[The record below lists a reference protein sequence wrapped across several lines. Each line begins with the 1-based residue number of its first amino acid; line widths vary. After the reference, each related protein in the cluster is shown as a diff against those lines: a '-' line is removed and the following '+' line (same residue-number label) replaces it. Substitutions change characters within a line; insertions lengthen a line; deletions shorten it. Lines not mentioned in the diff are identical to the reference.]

1 MHYRFPAAALS
12 AAGSKLPPSDEL
24 TFIPHIGASGR
35 KRPNLTLDSTASTEI
50 NSPPAGGRFNLF
62 LNLGQLGIAIYS
74 AEFTVA
80 QRSLRATLA
89 FSSLGQ
95 P

>member
-1 MHYRFPAAALS
+1 MIR
-12 AAGSKLPPSDEL
+12 PSL
-24 TFIPHIGASGR
+24 GFGT
-35 KRPNLTLDSTASTEI
+35 TASTEI

-62 LNLGQLGIAIYS
+62 LNLGQVEGIAIYS
-74 AEFTVA
+74 AERIAA
-80 QRSLRATLA
+80 QRSLRATSLA